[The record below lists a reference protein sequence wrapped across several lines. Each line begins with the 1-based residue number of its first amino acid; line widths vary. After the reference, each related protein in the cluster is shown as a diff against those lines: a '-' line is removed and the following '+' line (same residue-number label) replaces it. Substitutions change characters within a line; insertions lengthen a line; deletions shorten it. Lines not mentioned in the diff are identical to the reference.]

1 LRWTPPSFVVHSLSS
16 YSPACASAHIL
27 HCTLTHLACHMPT
40 HNIATHMPAYSLLH
54 LIHAPSLTLTPHP
67 SALRLTP
74 TTAARAAAFSS
85 VSDTFPYSL
94 IYTDPPLPVSSPSPL
109 HTSGWAALLSQHP
122 DRLFVNTLLHIIQY
136 GTRIGYCG
144 PHQSI
149 ISPNLTSA
157 TADPSTLSLD
167 IARERSHQ
175 RIMQVPTPAS
185 ATHFICSPLGLVPK
199 GRGDWRRI
207 HHLSYPRG
215 ISINDHIPAEW
226 VALDY

>member
-54 LIHAPSLTLTPHP
+54 LIHAPSLTLTQHH
-67 SALRLTP
+67 SALRLTA
-74 TTAARAAAFSS
+74 TTAARVAAFSS

-109 HTSGWAALLSQHP
+109 HTSGWAALLFQHP

-199 GRGDWRRI
+199 GSGDWRRI

-215 ISINDHIPAEW
+215 SSINDHIPAEW
-226 VALDY
+226 AALDY